1 MPLVKGKSK
10 KAFDENMR
18 TEVKAKEEQ
27 GYSAEKA
34 AKIAAAIAFAT
45 KRKAARD
52 RGKK

>member
-10 KAFDENMR
+10 RAFEENMR

-34 AKIAAAIAFAT
+34 AKIAAAISYAE
-45 KRKAARD
+45 RR
-52 RGKK
+52 RGKKKK